1 MKPIIISGRLLDQ
14 MEKHALADY
23 PNECCGFFFG
33 DEHTGSRQ
41 ILGKKTVKN
50 SKKGDK
56 KRRFEI
62 SAKEYMMAERYAQE
76 RQLIL
81 LGVYHSHPNH
91 PAAPSKHDLKQAV
104 PYFSYIIMSVNRR
117 QVEQTTSWQ
126 LIGDQFIEEEIIIEN
141 QIETLN

>member
-1 MKPIIISGRLLDQ
+1 MKPIVIPSKLLDQ
-14 MEKHALADY
+14 MEKHARADY

-33 DEHTGSRQ
+33 NEQTGSRQ
-41 ILGKKTVKN
+41 ILAIRTVEN

-62 SAKEYMMAERYAQE
+62 SAKEYMMAERYGQE
-76 RQLIL
+76 RQLAL

-91 PAAPSKHDLKQAV
+91 PAIPSKHDLKQAV
-104 PYFSYIIMSVNRR
+104 PYFSYIIMSVNRH
-117 QVEQTTSWQ
+117 QVKKITSWQ